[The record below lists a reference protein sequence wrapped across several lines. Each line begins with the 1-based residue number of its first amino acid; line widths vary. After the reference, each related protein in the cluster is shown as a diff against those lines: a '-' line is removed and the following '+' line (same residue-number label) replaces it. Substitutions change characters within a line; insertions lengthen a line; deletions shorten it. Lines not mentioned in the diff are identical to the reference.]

1 MADIERISDPETVD
15 ELLERSKQRPV
26 WIFKHS
32 LTCGTSAGA
41 RRRYEQYAAARPDDD
56 ADFTLL
62 EVQTARPL
70 SQAVAAATGVR
81 HHSPQ
86 AILLRGGRAVWH
98 SSHGAITADAMQ
110 KALAE

>member
-1 MADIERISDPETVD
+1 MADIERISEPESVG

-32 LTCGTSAGA
+32 LTCGTSAAA
-41 RRRYEQYAAARPDDD
+41 RRRYEQYAGSAKD
-56 ADFTLL
+56 ADFALL
-62 EVQTARPL
+62 EVQKARPL
-70 SQAVAAATGVR
+70 SQAVADATGVR
-81 HHSPQ
+81 HQSPQ

-110 KALAE
+110 KALAG

>member
-1 MADIERISDPETVD
+1 MADIEQISDPEVVD
-15 ELLERSKQRPV
+15 DLLARSHQRPV

-41 RRRYEQYAAARPDDD
+41 RRRYEQYAATRPDDD

-62 EVQTARPL
+62 EVQRARPL

-81 HHSPQ
+81 HQSPQ
-86 AILLRGGRAVWH
+86 AILLRGGRAVW
-98 SSHGAITADAMQ
+98 STSHGAITAEAMQ
-110 KALAE
+110 RALAE